1 MTDHPTSPRQRRG
14 RLLVT
19 AMFVLLLAGWAIG
32 IWATVLRGTV
42 QEVTG
47 TFVARSGDTMIL
59 VRHDAL
65 PALRM
70 QPMELMAVEVDAKEV
85 IDHAALQP
93 GDRLSLTV
101 RQRPDRVVA
110 LKIKKTP

>member
-1 MTDHPTSPRQRRG
+1 MTDHAGSSRQRRG
-14 RLLVT
+14 RLLIT
-19 AMFVLLLAGWAIG
+19 AVFALLLAGWAIG
-32 IWATVLRGTV
+32 IWATMLRGTV

-47 TFVARSGDTMIL
+47 TFIARPSATMIL

-65 PALRM
+65 PPLGM
-70 QPMELMAVEVDAKEV
+70 QPMELMAVEVDAREV

-101 RQRPDRVVA
+101 RQRPDRVIA
-110 LKIKKTP
+110 LKIRKSP